1 MQAKILVVDDEKPIA
16 DIIKYNLEQEGY
28 KVLVAYDGEEAVNI
42 TFRDRPDLVIL
53 DIMLPKKDGFAVL
66 REIRKR
72 LSVPILMLTAK
83 ETETDKVLG
92 LELGADD
99 YVTKPF
105 GARELTARVRAIL
118 RRVEGSL
125 QEQEIMKCGSLEIN
139 LDTVE
144 VRKNGRVVELTYRE
158 FELLAYLARNAGCVF
173 TRGKLLSDV
182 WGHDYYGDDR
192 TVDVTVRRLREK
204 VEEDPSRPDYIRTKR
219 GIGYYMRRPEHV

>member
-28 KVLVAYDGEEAVNI
+28 RVLVAYDGEEAVNI
-42 TFRDRPDLVIL
+42 TFRERPDLVIL
-53 DIMLPKKDGFAVL
+53 DIMLPKKDGFTVC

-105 GARELTARVRAIL
+105 GTRELTARVRAIL
-118 RRVEGSL
+118 RRAEGSL
-125 QEQEIMKCGSLEIN
+125 SEQEIVKCGSLEIN

-144 VRKNGRVVELTYRE
+144 VRKSGRMVELTYRE
-158 FELLAYLARNAGCVF
+158 FELLAYLVRNAGCVF

-182 WGHDYYGDDR
+182 WGHDYCGDDR

-219 GIGYYMRRPEHV
+219 GIGYYLRRPEHV

>member
-53 DIMLPKKDGFAVL
+53 DIMLPKKDGFAVC

-118 RRVEGSL
+118 RRAEGSL
-125 QEQEIMKCGSLEIN
+125 QEQEVMKCGSLEIN

-144 VRKNGRVVELTYRE
+144 VRKNGLLVELTYRE
-158 FELLAYLARNAGCVF
+158 FELLTYLARNAGCVF

-182 WGHDYYGDDR
+182 WGHDYCGDDR

-219 GIGYYMRRPEHV
+219 GIGYYLRRPEHV